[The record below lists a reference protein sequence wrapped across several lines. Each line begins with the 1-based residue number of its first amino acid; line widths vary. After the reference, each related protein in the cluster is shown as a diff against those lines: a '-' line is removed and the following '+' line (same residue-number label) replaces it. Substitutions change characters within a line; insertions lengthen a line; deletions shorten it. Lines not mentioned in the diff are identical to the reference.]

1 MLNWMFTW
9 LRPDGRLTHEDM
21 APVVVQLSFGGL
33 EYIALPLKRNP
44 AGDAV
49 LHRAQTRAR
58 AGTGN
63 ALPFTR
69 STGRVRRLKHAH
81 RRFGLRLS
89 GRLTDSMQTMAV
101 AIFTRRLKNPATGRS
116 AALSDPALGQQ
127 PHEPGDLFD
136 YRGA

>member
-1 MLNWMFTW
+1 LWRICIGDRRYAPDIKRAKLEKPVAMLLFGMLNWMFTW
-9 LRPDGRLTHEDM
+9 LRPDGRLTHETWRL
-21 APVVVQLSFGGL
+21 LSFNFSSAVWNTSRFRSNG
-33 EYIALPLKRNP
+33 NP

-69 STGRVRRLKHAH
+69 STGRVRDSSTHTDASPET
-81 RRFGLRLS
+81 S

-101 AIFTRRLKNPATGRS
+101 AIFRAV
-116 AALSDPALGQQ
+116 
-127 PHEPGDLFD
+127 
-136 YRGA
+136 